1 MFVKKVQNMKTS
13 IAVVL
18 ILFLIGL
25 PMDTA
30 FSRRAADPVPVKNT
44 VDVLDIAYKDSS
56 DILLEISQ
64 YIEAE
69 VLLDK
74 CKERGIV
81 DTLAGILLNKKD
93 KHLETLMN
101 AQLDLRRTE
110 FKDESVFG
118 DYETAL
124 FLTVPAQERGF
135 FFGYIE
141 GMNSDET
148 EDKTSLCEEG
158 MFLADMVLRNQ

>member
-1 MFVKKVQNMKTS
+1 MSVKKVQNMKIS

-18 ILFLIGL
+18 TLFLISL
-25 PMDTA
+25 PMDHA
-30 FSRRAADPVPVKNT
+30 FSRRAATPVATNNT

-81 DTLAGILLNKKD
+81 DTLAGILLDKKD

-110 FKDESVFG
+110 FNDKSIFG

-141 GMNSDET
+141 GMDSDET
-148 EDKTSLCEEG
+148 EDKAALCEEG